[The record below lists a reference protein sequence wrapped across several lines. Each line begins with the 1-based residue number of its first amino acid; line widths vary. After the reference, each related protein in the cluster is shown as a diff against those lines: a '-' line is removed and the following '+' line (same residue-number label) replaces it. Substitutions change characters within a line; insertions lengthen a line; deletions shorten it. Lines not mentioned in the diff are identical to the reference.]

1 MTTPTTDAASAVNVN
16 VNIDDGRSA
25 PAVLLALMALT
36 ACTSA
41 SVPLAPSAD
50 LAATVNDRA
59 ITRSE
64 VARLARNA
72 HGTGGA
78 VAEKAV
84 LEALISQELAAQQAE
99 ELQLLP
105 DEAGR
110 KELARAEAELNAV
123 RRRVLSSAVYAKEEL
138 RGAEV
143 SAPDARTY
151 FAAHEKDLRMQA
163 HLKMV
168 MRRSAAELEQMKTAL
183 ERGTPF
189 DAYARGLLP
198 PGMPGR
204 PWDLGYVGWA
214 QMPAPWRDAVRAL
227 KPGEVSAVLPG
238 DHGRYWLLQLVDA
251 HEGPELSL
259 DAALPLIHQAVAVE
273 RGSTARDALDAR
285 LRQHARIV
293 YAPPQPEPV
302 ASASEE

>member
-1 MTTPTTDAASAVNVN
+1 
-16 VNIDDGRSA
+16 
-25 PAVLLALMALT
+25 LFLT
-36 ACTSA
+36 ALVGCTGA

-84 LEALISQELAAQQAE
+84 LEALVSQELAAQQAE

-105 DEAGR
+105 DEAGL

-123 RRRVLSSAVYAKEEL
+123 RRRVLSSALYAKEEL
-138 RGAEV
+138 RAAEV
-143 SAPDARTY
+143 SAADARTY
-151 FAAHEKDLRMQA
+151 FAAHEKDLRTQA

-168 MRRSAAELEQMKTAL
+168 MRRSAAELEQMKAAL
-183 ERGTPF
+183 EQGTPF
-189 DAYARGLLP
+189 DTYAQGLLP
-198 PGMPGR
+198 PGVPGR

-214 QMPAPWRDAVRAL
+214 QMPSPWRKAVRAL

-238 DHGRYWLLQLVDA
+238 DHGRYWLLQLVDT
-251 HEGPELSL
+251 HEGPQVSL
-259 DAALPLIHQAVAVE
+259 DAALPLIRQAVAVE
-273 RGSTARDALDAR
+273 RGSAARDALDTK

-293 YAPPQPEPV
+293 YTPPPPEPV
-302 ASASEE
+302 ASASDE